1 MAQAL
6 LLDIGGVVLE
16 AGGRLVTRLAER
28 EPRLQPVLDR
38 VGGIATTNDALW
50 QQMLRQEISERAYW
64 AQRAAELGEALAEA
78 WDTRAMITRMYDLP
92 QDAWLIQPTLD
103 LMVDVKEAG
112 LALGALTNDM
122 ADFHGEEWVSRQKW
136 LDLFDVIVDASHTGV
151 LKPDP
156 RAFLAAAD
164 ALGLPPG
171 DIVYLDDMPWNV
183 AGGRAAGLHAVDAS
197 PDTRLAAIDEARAH
211 LGLRPRGSA

>member
-64 AQRAAELGEALAEA
+64 AQPAAELGEALAQA
-78 WDTRAMITRMYDLP
+78 WDARAIITRL
-92 QDAWLIQPTLD
+92 
-103 LMVDVKEAG
+103 
-112 LALGALTNDM
+112 
-122 ADFHGEEWVSRQKW
+122 
-136 LDLFDVIVDASHTGV
+136 
-151 LKPDP
+151 
-156 RAFLAAAD
+156 
-164 ALGLPPG
+164 
-171 DIVYLDDMPWNV
+171 
-183 AGGRAAGLHAVDAS
+183 
-197 PDTRLAAIDEARAH
+197 
-211 LGLRPRGSA
+211 